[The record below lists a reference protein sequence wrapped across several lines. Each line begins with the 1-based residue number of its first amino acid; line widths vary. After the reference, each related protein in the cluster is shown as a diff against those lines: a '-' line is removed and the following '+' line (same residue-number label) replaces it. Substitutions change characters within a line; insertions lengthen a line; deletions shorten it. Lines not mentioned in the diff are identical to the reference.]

1 MNKTRCTGL
10 IFAVIFAV
18 AFIMPGFVSAQDKV
32 IELKYGST
40 YGPDHSF
47 SIVDKKWIDKIEKE
61 TKGRVKIKPYWNG
74 TLYSGKDGGVD
85 ELISNVVD
93 IAMINPSYA
102 KSGFG
107 ICRALYLF
115 TYGANQETGRRI
127 LKDLRAKFP
136 EIDAEYKGVK
146 VMAYTSGVDYDLIT
160 RKPVHKIADLKGMR
174 IKITADFAPVF
185 KELGAEGVNA
195 PMPEAYPMIQKGI
208 LDGLMGSKE
217 GLKSLRLAEVAKYYT
232 YIGLYRTHNGSRAM
246 NMDVYNKLPADIRKV
261 FDDNIDWWGLE
272 NDKQFEDAHQAGIE
286 FGKQQKVEFITFP
299 KEELAK
305 FYSAFTGTASGLAKD
320 LDAKGLPGTK
330 ILQEAQNLVKK
341 YNK

>member
-1 MNKTRCTGL
+1 MSRGRLTGL
-10 IFAVIFAV
+10 FIIGVFAVV
-18 AFIMPGFVSAQDKV
+18 FIIPGFVSAQDKV

-40 YGPDHSF
+40 YGAEHPF
-47 SIVDKKWIDKIEKE
+47 SVVDKKWIDKIEKE
-61 TKGRVKIKPYWNG
+61 TKGRVKIKPFWNG
-74 TLYSGKDGGVD
+74 TLFAGKDGGVD

-102 KSGFG
+102 KSGFP

-115 TYGANQETGRRI
+115 TYGANQETGRKI
-127 LKDLRAKFP
+127 IKELRAKFP

-146 VMAYTSGVDYDLIT
+146 VLAYTSGVDYDLIT
-160 RKPVHKIADLKGMR
+160 RKPVRKIADLKGMR

-195 PMPEAYPMIQKGI
+195 PMPEAYQMVQKGI
-208 LDGLMGSKE
+208 MDGLMGSRE
-217 GLKSLRLAEVAKYYT
+217 GLKSFKLAEVAKYYT
-232 YIGLYRTHNGSRAM
+232 EIGLYRTHNGSRAM

-272 NDKQFEDAHQAGIE
+272 NDKFFEGAHKAGYE
-286 FGKQQKVEFITFP
+286 FGKEQKVEFLKLP
-299 KEELAK
+299 KEEMNK
-305 FYSAFTGTASGLAKD
+305 FYAAFTGTATKEAQA

-330 ILQEAQNLVKK
+330 IYQEAQNLVKK